1 MTNGSPYREPPDGY
15 RPMAPGGTSGGT
27 GLFLIGLALLIAGGY
42 LFLDN
47 VAVHSSYRELF
58 GFGHGTFGLSLIP
71 LLIGVG
77 WLFFNG
83 KSVVAWVLTGGGVI
97 IIVVGVIARM
107 TVHWQRTSL
116 FNTLLIF
123 VFIAGGIGLIARSLK
138 AQ

>member
-1 MTNGSPYREPPDGY
+1 MV
-15 RPMAPGGTSGGT
+15 
-27 GLFLIGLALLIAGGY
+27 GLALLVAGGY

-47 VAVHSSYRELF
+47 VVVRSSYRELF

-77 WLFFNG
+77 WLFFDG
-83 KSVVAWVLTGGGVI
+83 KSAIAWVLTGAGVI
-97 IIVVGVIARM
+97 IIVAGIIARM
-107 TVHWQRTSL
+107 TVYWQSTSL

-123 VFIAGGIGLIARSLK
+123 VFIAGGVGLIARSLK